1 MQKLSKDVNDID
13 YVSRTH
19 SLRAYL
25 YNYCGK
31 IGWQRCLGGKTS
43 YNTPAS
49 RERQPKFS
57 PLLTLSYTALKASL
71 ILPL

>member
-1 MQKLSKDVNDID
+1 MQKLSNDANGID
-13 YVSRTH
+13 CLSRIH

-49 RERQPKFS
+49 RERQLRFS

-71 ILPL
+71 MLPL

>member
-31 IGWQRCLGGKTS
+31 IGWQRCLGGKRVI
-43 YNTPAS
+43 TPLPA
-49 RERQPKFS
+49 ERGNQSLVLF
-57 PLLTLSYTALKASL
+57 LL
-71 ILPL
+71 